1 VIRDS
6 GAAISLWN
14 LSLNLKFE
22 NLAQGTAP
30 EVRTYNTVIGAC
42 SRAGQP
48 GAAAGVYRRM
58 LADGAAP
65 TATTATALVSVFA
78 RAGQVCPPSKPWNC
92 WNSTRNPAG
101 ARRACLGPDAGGTW
115 ARAQ

>member
-1 VIRDS
+1 MEIKVSDGS
-6 GAAISLWN
+6 HWDNVSETHGLV
-14 LSLNLKFE
+14 LL
-22 NLAQGTAP
+22 QGTAP

-48 GAAAGVYRRM
+48 GAAADVYRRM

-78 RAGQVCPPSKPWNC
+78 RAGQVRGS
-92 WNSTRNPAG
+92 A
-101 ARRACLGPDAGGTW
+101 
-115 ARAQ
+115 